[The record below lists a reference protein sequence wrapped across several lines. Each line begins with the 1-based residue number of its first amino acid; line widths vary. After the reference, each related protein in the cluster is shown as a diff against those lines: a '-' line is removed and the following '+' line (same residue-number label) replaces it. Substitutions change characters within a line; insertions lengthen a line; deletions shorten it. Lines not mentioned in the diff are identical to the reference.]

1 MLRSQPITPM
11 ASVNSAITE
20 IMLLYWAITVIP
32 IDIPIIMLTAKGDEV
47 DKILGLELG
56 ADDYITKP
64 FSVRELIARV
74 KALLRRAAPQNE
86 EEGVLHV
93 GGLTIDVG
101 NYEAFH
107 NAHPDG
113 LDNIYRINDT
123 FGLDGDH
130 LNVAIIFF
138 AESLTGNFVGNYE
151 WISES
156 ATPTAIDTQRLTAVQ
171 RLTNNGDNWY
181 TIDGRRLSGKPTRKG
196 VYIHN
201 GVKVVVR

>member
-1 MLRSQPITPM
+1 M
-11 ASVNSAITE
+11 V
-20 IMLLYWAITVIP
+20 V
-32 IDIPIIMLTAKGDEV
+32 
-47 DKILGLELG
+47 
-56 ADDYITKP
+56 P
-64 FSVRELIARV
+64 F
-74 KALLRRAAPQNE
+74 
-86 EEGVLHV
+86 
-93 GGLTIDVG
+93 G

-138 AESLTGNFVGNYE
+138 AESLTGAFVGNYE
-151 WISES
+151 WISEA